1 MSSFTKR
8 VCVALA
14 SMAVAG
20 GAVVGAGGNAAAAT
34 ARSEHAPRPTV
45 GAEVDN
51 HRSDGGHAYCWDRG
65 GGHRA
70 DHDHTGDHTGYG
82 HGHRWDRGDG
92 HRRDQ
97 GTGFSW
103 GGHGGDRDGGRHDNH
118 DRQISGR

>member
-20 GAVVGAGGNAAAAT
+20 GAVVGAAGTAAAAPT
-34 ARSEHAPRPTV
+34 SGHAPRPTV
-45 GAEVDN
+45 SAEADN
-51 HRSDGGHAYCWDRG
+51 HRSGGGHAYCWDRG

-70 DHDHTGDHTGYG
+70 DHDHTGYDHD
-82 HGHRWDRGDG
+82 HRWDRGDD

-97 GTGFSW
+97 GNGSW
-103 GGHGGDRDGGRHDNH
+103 WRGHGGDRDGGRHDHH